1 MHVSSR
7 QSSEQPDRF
16 RPTVYSGALRAGVS
30 FAARGSP
37 ETEATGHWPLHDPL
51 SRDVMVFGEGNG
63 SGARLRQN
71 PRAAELA
78 AWGGFRRLAASRL

>member
-16 RPTVYSGALRAGVS
+16 HPRVLSTRAGVS

-37 ETEATGHWPLHDPL
+37 QTEATGHWPLHDPL